1 MYHISLLH
9 AQESWLSCQWEKQLQ
24 GGSGSSMTPAK
35 QETTVWDNVILRNYK
50 YYKLGNFGTFCC
62 MLLNQ
67 NTDRLKNTSRSSS
80 SFRLGLWQQNRVV
93 EEMYIQF
100 QHSPCLALPCSGIII
115 LDKGNLKKTYPS
127 VVTWTVKLFNVNLRK
142 TQLKQSQKLG
152 KKRKIHEGKRR
163 TLSSNSP
170 DSSSLSL
177 TPSYFPFKL
186 FLFLILTA
194 SNGPTNKYL
203 TYRYIS
209 PAPSL
214 VSMTSHSDLPALEVE
229 VCIWW
234 RWQCLLC
241 SSL

>member
-93 EEMYIQF
+93 EGKIEIWRKCNILTYQTYSFSIV
-100 QHSPCLALPCSGIII
+100 PALHYPIVET
-115 LDKGNLKKTYPS
+115 LFWTRATLKKHTLLLS
-127 VVTWTVKLFNVNLRK
+127 REQWSCSMLTWGNYN
-142 TQLKQSQKLG
+142 
-152 KKRKIHEGKRR
+152 
-163 TLSSNSP
+163 
-170 DSSSLSL
+170 
-177 TPSYFPFKL
+177 
-186 FLFLILTA
+186 
-194 SNGPTNKYL
+194 
-203 TYRYIS
+203 
-209 PAPSL
+209 
-214 VSMTSHSDLPALEVE
+214 
-229 VCIWW
+229 
-234 RWQCLLC
+234 
-241 SSL
+241 